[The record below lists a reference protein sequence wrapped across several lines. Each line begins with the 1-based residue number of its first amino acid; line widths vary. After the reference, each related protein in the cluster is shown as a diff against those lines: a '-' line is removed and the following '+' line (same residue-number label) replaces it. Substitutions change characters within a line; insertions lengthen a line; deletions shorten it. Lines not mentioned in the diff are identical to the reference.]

1 MDVFTEVEGMSGDEG
16 GIKCNEKI
24 FKVRIGPFFICGV
37 I

>member
-16 GIKCNEKI
+16 GINNEKI

>member
-16 GIKCNEKI
+16 GINNEK
-24 FKVRIGPFFICGV
+24 FSRFCIGPFFICGV